1 MANGDQELQK
11 VKDAVCLIVGETRD
25 ERGNLVSFKGTG
37 FYTGLGWI
45 MTVAHN
51 FQDDI
56 EQNKT
61 DKTTHSILS
70 DARFR
75 VEFDIEGQKY
85 VFQERKRM
93 AFIHHLEPGE
103 DADPQNKDIA
113 MVKLGHQWDYGRIDY
128 TKWEKEEQEK
138 LGTMGAHDFALANID
153 VPKPEKDETVYAVHY
168 GGNDDSKKSEESKIL
183 PPPSPPW
190 YQRCCF
196 CRRLP
201 SKVPMLHLEK
211 KIGVLPAGAS
221 GCPIMVKRGVN
232 YRLVGLHFSG
242 DDDDEDGEAQALQWS
257 RGIHDY
263 IKMGVRII
271 ADIGSYMAYSKLASQ
286 LEGSPELQETASK
299 TAQNPLANLESEAKG
314 AKLTI
319 YLCNGE
325 VINQQ

>member
-1 MANGDQELQK
+1 MANADQELQK
-11 VKDAVCLIVGETRD
+11 VKDAVCLIVAETED
-25 ERGNLVSFKGTG
+25 AQGNPQTYKGTG
-37 FYTGLGWI
+37 FYFGGGWI

-51 FQDDI
+51 FQDENEMNETI
-56 EQNKT
+56 
-61 DKTTHSILS
+61 HSIFS
-70 DARFR
+70 NGKFR

-85 VFQERKRM
+85 VFPAEERKRM
-93 AFIHHLEPGE
+93 AFIHHLESGK
-103 DADPQNKDIA
+103 DADRKNKDIA
-113 MVKLGHQWDYGRIDY
+113 MVKLGHQWEYGRNDY
-128 TKWEKEEQEK
+128 TAWEREEQEK
-138 LGTMGAHDFALANID
+138 LGTMGAHDFPLANID

-242 DDDDEDGEAQALQWS
+242 DADDVDGEAEALPWS
-257 RGIHDY
+257 QGIHDY
-263 IKMGVRII
+263 IARGVGII
-271 ADIGSYMAYSKLASQ
+271 AEIGSYMANRKAVSEGAGS
-286 LEGSPELQETASK
+286 LEEDLNEKADKSLKELKRMARD
-299 TAQNPLANLESEAKG
+299 

-319 YLCNGE
+319 YLCNGV